1 MMAMK
6 VMEAL
11 KALISWNLRH
21 LSIPGL
27 MWKV

>member
-6 VMEAL
+6 VTEAL
-11 KALISWNLRH
+11 KALISWSLNH

-27 MWKV
+27 MWKA

>member
-11 KALISWNLRH
+11 KALISWSLNH

-27 MWKV
+27 MWKA